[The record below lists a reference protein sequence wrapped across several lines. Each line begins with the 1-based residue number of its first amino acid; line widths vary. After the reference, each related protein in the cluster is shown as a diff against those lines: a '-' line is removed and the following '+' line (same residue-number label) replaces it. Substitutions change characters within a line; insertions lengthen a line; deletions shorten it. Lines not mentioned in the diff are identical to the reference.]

1 MPQNAEQIVL
11 FHQGSA
17 MRANNFSSTA
27 NTNEMT
33 ALMKEGDTSESVQLQ
48 PLEVSEFSRLRSLTR
63 SMRNARV
70 CILYQSA
77 NFKYVWSE
85 NLPPMWQDKWF
96 KGCTDKV
103 LMNEAAAAKLKASR
117 EEAVTTGTPQMVE
130 LNILTGNS
138 SRWYEFY
145 SDCDY
150 RDNGE
155 LSGILTTMVDISELK
170 RREQILKALLREVS
184 HRSKN
189 LLSIIQSVAAQTAR
203 FTDTIDSFLDKFR
216 GRIQSLSQAQDLVTD
231 SNWQGALFRDLV
243 RSQLEKYTDINDSHL
258 QVTGEN
264 PYLFPSAAL
273 HLGLALHELIVN
285 ATSYGG
291 LNPQSKNNVVI
302 NIKASETAEG
312 EDLLIFEWHETDFYN
327 IPIDESSTPRFGS
340 AVLQRIIPAVVD
352 GEAEYLK
359 DENGVTYRLTI
370 AKEHFDL

>member
-1 MPQNAEQIVL
+1 
-11 FHQGSA
+11 

-27 NTNEMT
+27 NTNEMA
-33 ALMKEGDTSESVQLQ
+33 ALMKEGGTSESNQFVQIK
-48 PLEVSEFSRLRSLTR
+48 VSEFSRLRSLTR

-77 NFKYVWSE
+77 NLEYVWAE

-96 KGCTDKV
+96 KGCTDDV
-103 LMNEAAAAKLKASR
+103 LMNETAATRLSASR
-117 EEAVTTGTPQMVE
+117 EEAISSGTPQIVE

-150 RDNGE
+150 HDDGA
-155 LSGILTTMVDISELK
+155 LAGILTTMVDISELK

-203 FTDTIDSFLDKFR
+203 FTDTIDGFLGKFR
-216 GRIQSLSQAQDLVTD
+216 GRIQSLSQSQDLVTD
-231 SNWQGALFRDLV
+231 SNWHGALFRDLV
-243 RSQLEKYTDINDSHL
+243 RSQLEKYTDINDTRL
-258 QVTGEN
+258 KVTGEN
-264 PYLFPSAAL
+264 PYLFPGAAL

-285 ATSYGG
+285 ATSFGG
-291 LNPQSKNNVVI
+291 LNPQSKNHVVI
-302 NIKASETAEG
+302 GMRASETADG
-312 EDLLIFEWHETDFYN
+312 EDQLVFEWHETDFYN
-327 IPIDESSTPRFGS
+327 IPIDESSPPRFGS
-340 AVLQRIIPAVVD
+340 AVLQRIIPSVVD